1 MRSDALNHNCVPMDL
16 DLDDLLASQVPAD
29 ENNKRTP
36 GQSVTKRAKD
46 GGDENMLGRSDTNYF
61 MLFVRYL

>member
-1 MRSDALNHNCVPMDL
+1 MDL
-16 DLDDLLASQVPAD
+16 DLDELLASQVPAD

-46 GGDENMLGRSDTNYF
+46 GGDENMLGRSDTNF
-61 MLFVRYL
+61 FVVFGRCL